1 MTLPTRLPGAPAGE
15 PTGRRAVDAVRDA
28 APPYSGSRDLPPRPA
43 VGHRPVRLAELAG
56 RSVGVWGYGREG
68 RAAVRAAQAAG
79 ADRVLV
85 VDAVPPDDVPPG
97 VRAGVEVAELAEC
110 DVVFRSPGIS
120 PYRED
125 ARALAA
131 RTALVSGTGMALGE
145 FAARKVPTLCVTGT
159 KGKSTTS
166 ALAAAVLTAAGRP
179 AVHAGNIGTPL
190 LDVLL
195 DGAVRDGTALVV
207 EVSSYQAAAVEG
219 WSGWGAL
226 TSLAPEHLDWHGDVA
241 TYYRDKLHLFA
252 SCGPG
257 SVVAGAQARSIAEQ
271 HLDPAVLVDPA
282 DVVPAARLA
291 GFRPERLAGVH
302 NLANVHVALAACV
315 RMGVDLD
322 RSADAV
328 RAAVADFRALPHRLS
343 PIATRNGVTFVDD
356 ALSTT
361 PVSVRAALDA
371 FAGRQVTLIAGGQD
385 RGLDFTGLAA
395 AVVARGGEVQVLTIP
410 DTGARFAADVR
421 AAAAAAGVDAPVAET
436 ASLADAVGRA
446 LQTAR
451 PGGLV
456 LLSPGAPSYNR
467 FRNYEELA
475 RTYEQILLDAGAER
489 V

>member
-1 MTLPTRLPGAPAGE
+1 M
-15 PTGRRAVDAVRDA
+15 
-28 APPYSGSRDLPPRPA
+28 
-43 VGHRPVRLAELAG
+43 RLAELAG
-56 RSVGVWGYGREG
+56 RRVGVWGHGREG
-68 RAAVRAAQAAG
+68 RAAVRAALTAG
-79 ADRVLV
+79 AAEVVV
-85 VDAVPPDDVPPG
+85 VDAVPPTDLPPG
-97 VRAGVEVAELAEC
+97 ARAGADVAALAAC

-131 RTALVSGTGMALGE
+131 RTTLTSGTGVALAE
-145 FAARKVPTLCVTGT
+145 FAARDVPTLCVTGT

-166 ALAAAVLTAAGRP
+166 ALAAVVLTTAGRP

-195 DGAVRDGTALVV
+195 DGVVAEDTSLVV

-219 WSGWGAL
+219 WSGWGAV
-226 TSLAPEHLDWHGDVA
+226 TSLAPEHLDWHGDVG
-241 TYYRDKLHLFA
+241 TYYRDKLHVFA
-252 SCGPG
+252 GCGPE
-257 SVVAGAQARSIAEQ
+257 SVVVSAQARPVAEQ

-282 DVVPAARLA
+282 DVVPEARLT
-291 GFRPERLAGVH
+291 GFPLERLAGVH
-302 NLANVHVALAACV
+302 NVANLHVALAACV

-328 RAAVADFRALPHRLS
+328 RVAVADFRALPHRLS
-343 PIATRNGVTFVDD
+343 PVATRDGVTFVDD

-361 PVSVRAALDA
+361 PVSVRAAIDA
-371 FAGRQVTLIAGGQD
+371 FAGQQVTLIAGGQD
-385 RGLDFTGLAA
+385 RGLDYTDLAA
-395 AVVARGGEVQVLTIP
+395 TVVACGGTVQVLTIP
-410 DTGARFAADVR
+410 DTGARFAADLR
-421 AAAAAAGVDAPVAET
+421 AAAAAAGVDAPVTET
-436 ASLADAVGRA
+436 GSLADAVAEA
-446 LQTAR
+446 LRTAR

-475 RTYEQILLDAGAER
+475 RTYEQILLDAGASR

>member
-1 MTLPTRLPGAPAGE
+1 M
-15 PTGRRAVDAVRDA
+15 
-28 APPYSGSRDLPPRPA
+28 
-43 VGHRPVRLAELAG
+43 RLAELAG
-56 RSVGVWGYGREG
+56 RRVGVWGHGREG
-68 RAAVRAAQAAG
+68 RAAVRAALTAG
-79 ADRVLV
+79 AAEVVV
-85 VDAVPPDDVPPG
+85 VDAVPPTDLPPG
-97 VRAGVEVAELAEC
+97 VQAGADVAALADC

-131 RTALVSGTGMALGE
+131 RTTLTSGTGVALAE
-145 FAARKVPTLCVTGT
+145 FAARDVPTLCVTGT

-166 ALAAAVLTAAGRP
+166 ALAAAVLVAAGRP

-195 DGAVRDGTALVV
+195 DGVVAGDTALVV

-219 WSGWGAL
+219 WSGWGAV
-226 TSLAPEHLDWHGDVA
+226 TSLAPEHLDWHGDVE
-241 TYYRDKLHLFA
+241 TYYRDKLHVFA
-252 SCGPG
+252 GCGPE
-257 SVVAGAQARSIAEQ
+257 SVVVSAQARPVAEQ

-282 DVVPAARLA
+282 DVVPGARLA
-291 GFRPERLAGVH
+291 GFPLERLSGVH
-302 NLANVHVALAACV
+302 NVANLHVALAACV

-328 RAAVADFRALPHRLS
+328 RAAVAGFRALPHRLS
-343 PIATRNGVTFVDD
+343 PVATRDGVTFVDD

-361 PVSVRAALDA
+361 PVSVRAAIDA
-371 FAGRQVTLIAGGQD
+371 FAGQQVTLIAGGQD
-385 RGLDFTGLAA
+385 RGLDYSDLAA
-395 AVVARGGEVQVLTIP
+395 AVVARGGAVQVLTIP
-410 DTGARFAADVR
+410 DTGARFAADLR
-421 AAAAAAGVDAPVAET
+421 AAAAAAGVDAPVTET
-436 ASLADAVGRA
+436 GSLADAVAEA
-446 LQTAR
+446 LRTAR

-475 RTYEQILLDAGAER
+475 RTYEQILLDAGASR

>member
-1 MTLPTRLPGAPAGE
+1 
-15 PTGRRAVDAVRDA
+15 
-28 APPYSGSRDLPPRPA
+28 
-43 VGHRPVRLAELAG
+43 VRLTELAG
-56 RSVGVWGYGREG
+56 RRVGVWGHGREG
-68 RAAVRAAQAAG
+68 RAAVRAALTAGAAG
-79 ADRVLV
+79 VVV
-85 VDAVPPDDVPPG
+85 VDAVPPTDLPPG
-97 VRAGVEVAELAEC
+97 VQAGSDVAELAGC

-131 RTALVSGTGMALGE
+131 RTTLTSGTGVALAE
-145 FAARKVPTLCVTGT
+145 FAARDVPTLCVTGT

-166 ALAAAVLTAAGRP
+166 ALAAVVLTAAGRP

-195 DGAVRDGTALVV
+195 DDAVADGTPLVV

-219 WSGWGAL
+219 WSGWGAV

-241 TYYRDKLHLFA
+241 TYYRDKLHVFA
-252 SCGPG
+252 ACGPG
-257 SVVAGAQARSIAEQ
+257 SVVVSPQARPVAEQ

-282 DVVPAARLA
+282 DVVPEARLA
-291 GFRPERLAGVH
+291 GFPLERLSGVH
-302 NLANVHVALAACV
+302 NVANLHVALAACV

-322 RSADAV
+322 RSAEAV

-343 PIATRNGVTFVDD
+343 PVATRDGVTFVDD

-361 PVSVRAALDA
+361 PVSVRAAIDA

-385 RGLDFTGLAA
+385 RGLDYTDLAA
-395 AVVARGGEVQVLTIP
+395 AVVARGGTVRVLTIP
-410 DTGARFAADVR
+410 DTGARFAADIR
-421 AAAAAAGVDAPVAET
+421 AAAAAAGVEAPVTET
-436 ASLADAVGRA
+436 ASLADAVAEA
-446 LQTAR
+446 LRTAR

-475 RTYEQILLDAGAER
+475 RTYEQILLDAGAQR

>member
-1 MTLPTRLPGAPAGE
+1 
-15 PTGRRAVDAVRDA
+15 
-28 APPYSGSRDLPPRPA
+28 
-43 VGHRPVRLAELAG
+43 VRLAELAG
-56 RSVGVWGYGREG
+56 RRVGVWGHGREG
-68 RAAVRAAQAAG
+68 RAAVRAALTAG
-79 ADRVLV
+79 AAEVVV
-85 VDAVPPDDVPPG
+85 VDAVPPTDLPPG
-97 VRAGVEVAELAEC
+97 ARAGADVAALAAC

-131 RTALVSGTGMALGE
+131 RTTLTSGTGVALAE
-145 FAARKVPTLCVTGT
+145 FAARDVPTLCVTGT

-166 ALAAAVLTAAGRP
+166 ALAAVVLTTAGRP

-195 DGAVRDGTALVV
+195 DGVVAEDTSLVV

-219 WSGWGAL
+219 WSGWGAV
-226 TSLAPEHLDWHGDVA
+226 TSLAPEHLDWHGDVG
-241 TYYRDKLHLFA
+241 TYYRDKLHVFA
-252 SCGPG
+252 GCGPE
-257 SVVAGAQARSIAEQ
+257 SVVVSAQARPVAEQ

-282 DVVPAARLA
+282 DVVPEARLT
-291 GFRPERLAGVH
+291 GFPLERLAGVH
-302 NLANVHVALAACV
+302 NVANLHVALAACV

-328 RAAVADFRALPHRLS
+328 RVAVADFRALPHRLS
-343 PIATRNGVTFVDD
+343 PVATRDGVTFVDD

-361 PVSVRAALDA
+361 PVSVRAAIDA
-371 FAGRQVTLIAGGQD
+371 FAGQQVTLIAGGQD
-385 RGLDFTGLAA
+385 RGLDYTDLAA
-395 AVVARGGEVQVLTIP
+395 TVVACGGTVQVLTIP
-410 DTGARFAADVR
+410 DTGARFAADLR
-421 AAAAAAGVDAPVAET
+421 AAAAAAGVDAPVTET
-436 ASLADAVGRA
+436 GSLADAVAEA
-446 LQTAR
+446 LRTAR

-475 RTYEQILLDAGAER
+475 RTYEQILLDAGASR

>member
-1 MTLPTRLPGAPAGE
+1 M
-15 PTGRRAVDAVRDA
+15 
-28 APPYSGSRDLPPRPA
+28 
-43 VGHRPVRLAELAG
+43 RLAELAG
-56 RSVGVWGYGREG
+56 RRVGVWGYGREG
-68 RAAVRAAQAAG
+68 RAAVRAALAAG
-79 ADRVLV
+79 AAGVEV
-85 VDAVPPDDVPPG
+85 VDAVPPADLPDGVPAGTDV
-97 VRAGVEVAELAEC
+97 AALALC

-131 RTALVSGTGMALGE
+131 RTTLTSGTGVALAE
-145 FAARKVPTLCVTGT
+145 FAAREVPTLCVTGT

-166 ALAAAVLTAAGRP
+166 ALAAAVLEAAGRP

-195 DGAVRDGTALVV
+195 DDAVGDGTSLVV

-219 WSGWGAL
+219 WSGWGAV
-226 TSLAPEHLDWHGDVA
+226 TSLAPEHLDWHGDVD
-241 TYYRDKLHLFA
+241 TYYRDKLHVFA
-252 SCGPG
+252 ACGPG
-257 SVVAGAQARSIAEQ
+257 TVVVGPQARSIVER
-271 HLDPAVLVDPA
+271 HLDPEVLVDPA
-282 DVVPAARLA
+282 DVVSDVRLA

-302 NLANVHVALAACV
+302 NVANVHVALAACV

-343 PIATRNGVTFVDD
+343 PVATRDGVTFVDD
-356 ALSTT
+356 TLSTT
-361 PVSVRAALDA
+361 PVSVRAAIDA
-371 FAGRQVTLIAGGQD
+371 FAGQQVTLIAGGQD
-385 RGLDFTGLAA
+385 RGLDYSDLAA
-395 AVVARGGEVQVLTIP
+395 ALVARGGSVQVLTVP
-410 DTGARFAADVR
+410 DTGARLAADLR
-421 AAAAAAGVDAPVAET
+421 AAAAAAGVEAPVTET
-436 ASLADAVGRA
+436 GSLADAVAEA
-446 LQTAR
+446 LRTAR

-475 RTYEQILLDAGAER
+475 RTYEQILLDAGAQR

>member
-1 MTLPTRLPGAPAGE
+1 
-15 PTGRRAVDAVRDA
+15 
-28 APPYSGSRDLPPRPA
+28 
-43 VGHRPVRLAELAG
+43 VRLTELAG
-56 RSVGVWGYGREG
+56 RRVGVWGHGREG
-68 RAAVRAAQAAG
+68 RAAVRAALTAGAAG
-79 ADRVLV
+79 VVV
-85 VDAVPPDDVPPG
+85 VDAVPPTDLPPG
-97 VRAGVEVAELAEC
+97 VQAGSDVAELAGC

-131 RTALVSGTGMALGE
+131 RTTLTSGTGVALAE
-145 FAARKVPTLCVTGT
+145 FAARDVPTLCVTGT

-166 ALAAAVLTAAGRP
+166 ALAAVVLTAAGRP

-195 DGAVRDGTALVV
+195 DDAVADGTPLVV

-219 WSGWGAL
+219 WSGWGAV

-241 TYYRDKLHLFA
+241 TYYRDKLHVFA
-252 SCGPG
+252 ACGPG
-257 SVVAGAQARSIAEQ
+257 SVVVSPQARPVAEQ

-282 DVVPAARLA
+282 DVVPEARLA
-291 GFRPERLAGVH
+291 GFPLERLSGVH
-302 NLANVHVALAACV
+302 NVANLHVALAACV

-322 RSADAV
+322 RSAEAV

-343 PIATRNGVTFVDD
+343 PVATRDGVTFVDD

-361 PVSVRAALDA
+361 PVSVRAAIDA

-385 RGLDFTGLAA
+385 RGLDYTDLAA
-395 AVVARGGEVQVLTIP
+395 AVVARGGTVRVLTIP
-410 DTGARFAADVR
+410 DTGARFAADIR
-421 AAAAAAGVDAPVAET
+421 AAAAAAGVEAPVTET
-436 ASLADAVGRA
+436 GSLADAVGEA
-446 LQTAR
+446 LRTAR

-475 RTYEQILLDAGAER
+475 RTYEQILLDAGAQR